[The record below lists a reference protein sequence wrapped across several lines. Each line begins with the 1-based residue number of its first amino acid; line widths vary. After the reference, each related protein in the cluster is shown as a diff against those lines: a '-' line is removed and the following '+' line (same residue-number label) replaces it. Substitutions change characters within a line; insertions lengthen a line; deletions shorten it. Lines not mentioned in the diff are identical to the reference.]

1 MRNVTGLSKM
11 KGKVYMY
18 LKDETIARTF
28 LRDAENDSSRLRKC
42 LLGKD

>member
-11 KGKVYMY
+11 KGKVYVY

-28 LRDAENDSSRLRKC
+28 LRDAENDSSRSRKY
-42 LLGKD
+42 LLEED